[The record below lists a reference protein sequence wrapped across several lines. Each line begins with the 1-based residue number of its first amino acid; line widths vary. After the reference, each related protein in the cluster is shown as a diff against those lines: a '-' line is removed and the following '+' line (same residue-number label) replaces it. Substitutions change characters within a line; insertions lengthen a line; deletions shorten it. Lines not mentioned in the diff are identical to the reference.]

1 MNMERENAWNG
12 YETEELKKVDALNQ
26 EYRTFLNEGKTEREC
41 VKLAVKMAEEAGYR
55 DLKEVIAKK
64 ETLKAGD
71 KVYAVGMKKMISLF
85 QIGKKPLEEGM
96 AILGAHIDSPR
107 LDIKQNPLYE
117 EGGFAY
123 LDTHYYGGIKKYQW
137 VTLPLAIHGVIA
149 KKDGTVVD
157 VKIGED
163 KEDPVFCVTDLLIHL
178 SADRME
184 KKANKVIEGE
194 ELDLLFGSKPLKGK
208 EKEAVKQLLA
218 PMKIRLEEIK
228 ATDLRQSIGDLA
240 EGKKNVL
247 TAPFTG
253 SAPQESLMVFCGV
266 NEKHFDKILFEL
278 RRKQI
283 PVDYKAVLTP
293 SNRKWS
299 VLMLMLELTKEKNS
313 FRQGN

>member
-1 MNMERENAWNG
+1 
-12 YETEELKKVDALNQ
+12 
-26 EYRTFLNEGKTEREC
+26 
-41 VKLAVKMAEEAGYR
+41 
-55 DLKEVIAKK
+55 
-64 ETLKAGD
+64 
-71 KVYAVGMKKMISLF
+71 
-85 QIGKKPLEEGM
+85 
-96 AILGAHIDSPR
+96 
-107 LDIKQNPLYE
+107 
-117 EGGFAY
+117 
-123 LDTHYYGGIKKYQW
+123 
-137 VTLPLAIHGVIA
+137 
-149 KKDGTVVD
+149 
-157 VKIGED
+157 
-163 KEDPVFCVTDLLIHL
+163 
-178 SADRME
+178 ME
-184 KKANKVIEGE
+184 KILIYQV
-194 ELDLLFGSKPLKGK
+194 K

-218 PMKIRLEEIK
+218 PMKMIDSGDKMKIRLEEIK
-228 ATDLRQSIGDLA
+228 TTDLRQSIGDLA

>member
-1 MNMERENAWNG
+1 MKEKARHILCLAFLKSGEKNMEKI
-12 YETEELKKVDALNQ
+12 LINQ
-26 EYRTFLNEGKTEREC
+26 
-41 VKLAVKMAEEAGYR
+41 V
-55 DLKEVIAKK
+55 
-64 ETLKAGD
+64 
-71 KVYAVGMKKMISLF
+71 
-85 QIGKKPLEEGM
+85 
-96 AILGAHIDSPR
+96 
-107 LDIKQNPLYE
+107 
-117 EGGFAY
+117 
-123 LDTHYYGGIKKYQW
+123 
-137 VTLPLAIHGVIA
+137 
-149 KKDGTVVD
+149 
-157 VKIGED
+157 
-163 KEDPVFCVTDLLIHL
+163 
-178 SADRME
+178 
-184 KKANKVIEGE
+184 
-194 ELDLLFGSKPLKGK
+194 K

-218 PMKIRLEEIK
+218 PMKIRLEEIE

-240 EGKKNVL
+240 EEKKNVL

>member
-1 MNMERENAWNG
+1 
-12 YETEELKKVDALNQ
+12 
-26 EYRTFLNEGKTEREC
+26 
-41 VKLAVKMAEEAGYR
+41 
-55 DLKEVIAKK
+55 
-64 ETLKAGD
+64 
-71 KVYAVGMKKMISLF
+71 
-85 QIGKKPLEEGM
+85 
-96 AILGAHIDSPR
+96 
-107 LDIKQNPLYE
+107 
-117 EGGFAY
+117 
-123 LDTHYYGGIKKYQW
+123 
-137 VTLPLAIHGVIA
+137 
-149 KKDGTVVD
+149 
-157 VKIGED
+157 
-163 KEDPVFCVTDLLIHL
+163 
-178 SADRME
+178 ME
-184 KKANKVIEGE
+184 KILIYQV
-194 ELDLLFGSKPLKGK
+194 K

-228 ATDLRQSIGDLA
+228 AADLRQSIGDLA

-253 SAPQESLMVFCGV
+253 SVPQESLMVFCGV